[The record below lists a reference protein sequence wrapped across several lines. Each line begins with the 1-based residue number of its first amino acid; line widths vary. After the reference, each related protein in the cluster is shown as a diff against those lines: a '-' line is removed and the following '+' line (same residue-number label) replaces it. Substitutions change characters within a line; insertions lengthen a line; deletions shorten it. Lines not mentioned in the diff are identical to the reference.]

1 MKNQEVVNSFDV
13 TVWESLKAL
22 LGSGYIIERFTT
34 ALTLNSLECLVI
46 LQPKWMK
53 SNEGVYSSGETLWE
67 NQKPRLGSCFVVK
80 KSTTTLNLSILKYL
94 EYSVGPTNGKPRCGL
109 HFWRNF
115 GKKWKNLS
123 NRCFVVWESI
133 AALTLWEEEEAKAWL
148 TVLLRPYEKIQKLF
162 WISFFLLWKSTVHL
176 LRIFYNVWGILYGN
190 EEKA

>member
-133 AALTLWEEEEAKAWL
+133 AALTLNSPKCMGRRKSQGMVNSSVTTVWENPKTLLNKFFPLMEVYTAL
-148 TVLLRPYEKIQKLF
+148 TSSLL
-162 WISFFLLWKSTVHL
+162 
-176 LRIFYNVWGILYGN
+176 
-190 EEKA
+190 